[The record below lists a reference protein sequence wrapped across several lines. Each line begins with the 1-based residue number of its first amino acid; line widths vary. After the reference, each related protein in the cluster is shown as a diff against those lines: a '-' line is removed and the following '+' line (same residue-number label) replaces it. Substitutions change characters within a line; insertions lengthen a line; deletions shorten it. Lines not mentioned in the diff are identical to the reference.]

1 MMRAMA
7 VRSCRVT
14 IQDMDGVDHTVQ
26 VSAATLYEAVARGLS
41 ALRQE
46 EWVAGIAQGL
56 NVVKVSVIST
66 PVEHAVR
73 LGDFQKWLNREGGSP
88 RERMDRIRVREI
100 LGLDA
105 TTVSKSPPERRGATG
120 R

>member
-1 MMRAMA
+1 MP

-41 ALRQE
+41 ALREE

-66 PVEHAVR
+66 PIEHSVKM
-73 LGDFQKWLNREGGSP
+73 GDFQKWLAREGGTP
-88 RERMDRIRVREI
+88 RDRTDRSRVREI
-100 LGLDA
+100 LGI
-105 TTVSKSPPERRGATG
+105 TSTR
-120 R
+120 